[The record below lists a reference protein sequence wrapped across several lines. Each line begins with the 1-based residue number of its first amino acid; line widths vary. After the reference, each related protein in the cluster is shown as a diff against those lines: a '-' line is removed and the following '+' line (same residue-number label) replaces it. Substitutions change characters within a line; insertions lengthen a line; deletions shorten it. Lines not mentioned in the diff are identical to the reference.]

1 MTFIHDRRAAG
12 KRLHYAWFHHIEYYN
27 QHGLFITR
35 SVCLICFVQVLA
47 TAALLQLLTGGR
59 PSRPASWLW
68 RAAAPPLT
76 IAILYDWCGCVPTR
90 SLTNRDKTTEISER
104 EREREKICT
113 RLKQRFFFQ
122 IFMIHRCVWMFPSS
136 FPFGYYHSHFS
147 YWFFL
152 IITTW
157 MGWWRRRNAE
167 SVMKCNAN
175 PSRLGPETNGMPGH
189 LNGKWAPARAPS
201 RAPEPPSLSLSD
213 TWLYAF
219 EMHSTFHSNLLLL

>member
-1 MTFIHDRRAAG
+1 MHDSTTLNITISTGCLSPVLFVWFVSFRCWQQRRCS
-12 KRLHYAWFHHIEYYN
+12 N
-27 QHGLFITR
+27 
-35 SVCLICFVQVLA
+35 C
-47 TAALLQLLTGGR
+47 
-59 PSRPASWLW
+59 W
-68 RAAAPPLT
+68 RADGRHGRHLGSGAPQRHRWRLPFFTIDAAACRHVLLR
-76 IAILYDWCGCVPTR
+76 I
-90 SLTNRDKTTEISER
+90 EIKQQKLAR